1 MSVRRRAIAE
11 RVSREGMRRL
21 DYERVKRHLDAILA
35 MCKRKIAAGEKNVS
49 VDDLRQCFGEDA

>member
-1 MSVRRRAIAE
+1 
-11 RVSREGMRRL
+11 MRRL